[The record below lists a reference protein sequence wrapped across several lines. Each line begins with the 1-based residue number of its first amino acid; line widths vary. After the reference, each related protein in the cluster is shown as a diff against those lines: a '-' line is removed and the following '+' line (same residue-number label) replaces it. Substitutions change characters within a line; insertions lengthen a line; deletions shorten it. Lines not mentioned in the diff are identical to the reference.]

1 MTRALGPR
9 SHGGREGT
17 VPVTCHLALLS
28 ALGPDWAF
36 VYCAAVM
43 NTPGD
48 DTEDKMDTKICRV
61 CGSPVCDPGGNES
74 GEGRF
79 SKAPVTCSE
88 QERPGGL
95 SPPLLS
101 PRQTF
106 QACQG
111 PSRLSSGSMK
121 SVCPRQGG
129 DTQAL
134 KI

>member
-1 MTRALGPR
+1 MVTRALGPR

-36 VYCAAVM
+36 VYGAVVM

-48 DTEDKMDTKICRV
+48 DTEDKMDTKICRA

-101 PRQTF
+101 PK
-106 QACQG
+106 ADLPG
-111 PSRLSSGSMK
+111 LSGSQQIILRLHEVGL
-121 SVCPRQGG
+121 SQTRRRHT
-129 DTQAL
+129 DS
-134 KI
+134 